1 MVKSKNL
8 EFLDLILKPN
18 AFAFGFAAIC
28 NNIINNNKLV
38 NKYNI
43 NNLVIDNIKINEI
56 IIELKTNDNKQ
67 KDEIKN

>member
-38 NKYNI
+38 NEYNI
-43 NNLVIDNIKINEI
+43 NICYA
-56 IIELKTNDNKQ
+56 
-67 KDEIKN
+67 